1 MVRTLLIRGLLV
13 GLVAGLVGLLVATL
27 LGEPQITRAIAF
39 ERANEV
45 GPPES
50 ETFSRTVQAT
60 VGLAT
65 GVLLFG
71 LALGALFGLAYAYA
85 QGRVGD
91 IGVRATAALV
101 ALAGFITVVL
111 VPFAKYPANPPSV
124 GDPATIGRRTGLYFA
139 MLAMSVAVAALAV
152 QLRRALTGR
161 LGAWDASVCAGVAF
175 VAGVAVVMV
184 VLPAVDEVPAGFP
197 AEVLWRFRV
206 GSLATQA
213 AMWATLGLTF
223 GALTARSGRS
233 SREPGVARLDAPRS

>member
-1 MVRTLLIRGLLV
+1 MSSCMTVGTCSASPAIERSDVRAAAQTPTPMVRSLLIRSLLV
-13 GLVAGLVGLLVATL
+13 GLVAGLVGLVVATL
-27 LGEPQITRAIAF
+27 LGEPQIAGAIAF

-45 GPPES
+45 GPAES

-65 GVLLFG
+65 GMLLFG

-85 QGRVGD
+85 QGRLGGL
-91 IGVRATAALV
+91 GVRATAALV

-139 MLAMSVAVAALAV
+139 MLALSVAVAALAV

-161 LGAWDASVCAGVAF
+161 LGAWDAAIAGGVAF
-175 VAGVAVVMV
+175 VAGVAVIMV
-184 VLPAVDEVPAGFP
+184 VLP
-197 AEVLWRFRV
+197 
-206 GSLATQA
+206 
-213 AMWATLGLTF
+213 
-223 GALTARSGRS
+223 
-233 SREPGVARLDAPRS
+233 